1 MTEIETRVKLDDMIG
16 LPISEFVLHRKPLLL
31 LDELISLDS
40 DSAVCEWCVGENDKF
55 VMPGFGVPSYIGI
68 EYMAQCI
75 AIHAGACERAAG
87 FPPPLGMLLG
97 TRHFKTS
104 VQYFVP
110 GSTYRASCKEV
121 VSSFDGMGSF
131 DCSIL
136 LSDRVIAQARLS
148 VLKRPQREMNG

>member
-1 MTEIETRVKLDDMIG
+1 MTETETPIELGGLAG
-16 LPISEFVLHRKPLLL
+16 LPITEFVLHRKPLLL
-31 LDELISLDS
+31 LDQLISLDS
-40 DSAVCEWCVGENDKF
+40 DSAVCEWRVRGDDKF
-55 VMPGFGVPSYIGI
+55 LMPGFGVPSYIGI

-75 AIHAGACERAAG
+75 AVHAGAFERALG

-97 TRHFKTS
+97 TRHFNSS

-110 GSTYRASCKEV
+110 GSTYRATCKEI

-136 LSDRVIAQARLS
+136 LNDRVIAQARLS
-148 VLKRPQREMNG
+148 VLKRPQRDING